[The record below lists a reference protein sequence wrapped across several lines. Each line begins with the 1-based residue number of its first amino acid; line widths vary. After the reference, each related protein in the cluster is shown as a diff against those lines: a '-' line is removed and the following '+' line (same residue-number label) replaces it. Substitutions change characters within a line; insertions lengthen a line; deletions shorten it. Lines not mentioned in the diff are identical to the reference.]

1 MKKLTSKLGI
11 DLGGTKIEGL
21 LTNKSG
27 EKLER
32 IRVKTPSGGYEDV
45 LNAIAHLVSELA
57 TTPDMPLGIG
67 IPGSISPAT
76 GRVRNSNILAL
87 NQKLLSKDL
96 EKKLG
101 RLVRVANDANCFTIS
116 ESTDG
121 AGKDANSVFGVILG
135 TGVGGGISIN
145 SQILEGQ
152 NSIAGEW
159 GHNPLPII
167 TSNSSERQC
176 YCGRS
181 NCIESW
187 LSGPGL
193 SKTYRGFSKKDFTA
207 EQIVKL
213 YEAGEEDAI
222 KTLSAF
228 FDQLA
233 SALSVVTNILDPDII
248 VLGGGLSNIKSL
260 CTEIPYRLEKLVF
273 SDHFRT
279 KIVKAKH
286 GDSSGVRGAAWLW

>member
-1 MKKLTSKLGI
+1 M
-11 DLGGTKIEGL
+11 
-21 LTNKSG
+21 
-27 EKLER
+27 
-32 IRVKTPSGGYEDV
+32 
-45 LNAIAHLVSELA
+45 
-57 TTPDMPLGIG
+57 
-67 IPGSISPAT
+67 
-76 GRVRNSNILAL
+76 
-87 NQKLLSKDL
+87 
-96 EKKLG
+96 
-101 RLVRVANDANCFTIS
+101 ANDANCFTIS

-152 NSIAGEW
+152 NAIAGEW

-167 TSNSSERQC
+167 TSNSSERRC

>member
-27 EKLER
+27 EPLER
-32 IRVKTPSGGYEDV
+32 IRVKTPGGGYEDI
-45 LNAIAHLVSELA
+45 LNAIAHLVSELT
-57 TTPDMPLGIG
+57 TTPDIPLGIG

-76 GRVRNSNILAL
+76 GRVRNSNILTL

-145 SQILEGQ
+145 SRILEGQ
-152 NSIAGEW
+152 NAIAGEW

-167 TSNSSERQC
+167 TSNFSERRC

-193 SKTYRGFSKKDFTA
+193 SKTYRGFSKKDLTA

-222 KTLSAF
+222 KTFSAF

-233 SALSVVTNILDPDII
+233 SALSVIINILDPDII

-260 CTEIPYRLEKLVF
+260 YIELPYRLEKQVF

-279 KIVKAKH
+279 KIVKAEH